1 MREDTKKVLKEYD
14 VSVLFH
20 KRAVKAV
27 EELLYTNEQ
36 VMLVLTPCFAIGYIE
51 TANSDGA
58 KTSVLM
64 LTDQRMI
71 LYYTTYDESLTK
83 IEQWSDVKNIKFIT
97 LPLIGNHIQV
107 CTEKIVY
114 DFVLSKQT
122 DSAVKIYNAF
132 LSAHN
137 FYGNNTLQEPDNTEI
152 FKESNT
158 KTNHGLEITEQIE
171 KLAEL
176 KDKGI
181 LTEEEFQAKKTDLL
195 SRM

>member
-1 MREDTKKVLKEYD
+1 MREDTKRVLKEYD

-20 KRAVKAV
+20 KRDVKAV

-36 VMLVLTPCFAIGYIE
+36 VLLVLTTGFVIGYIGTVNLE
-51 TANSDGA
+51 ESN
-58 KTSVLM
+58 TSILF

-71 LYYTTYDESLTK
+71 LYYTTYDEGLTK
-83 IEQWSDVKNIKFIT
+83 IEQWSNIKTIKFLT
-97 LPLIGNHIQV
+97 SPLIVNHVQV
-107 CTEKIVY
+107 STEKIVY
-114 DFVLSKQT
+114 DFILPKQP

-137 FYGNNTLQEPDNTEI
+137 FYGNNTLQEPDSTEI
-152 FKESNT
+152 FQKPNP
-158 KTNHGLEITEQIE
+158 KTDHDLDIPEQIE

-181 LTEEEFQAKKTDLL
+181 LSEEEFQTKKTELL
-195 SRM
+195 SRL